1 MNVVLFFCSDF
12 ITDADKAKEYD
23 HIIFDTAPTGHTL
36 RMLHCHNN
44 PWISIAETVIGR
56 GNRAWQV
63 YTRIL
68 MRLGVIMF
76 KFNIDTSKHKKK
88 YTLKISNILILI
100 IILAII
106 CFKLA
111 MQL

>member
-1 MNVVLFFCSDF
+1 
-12 ITDADKAKEYD
+12 
-23 HIIFDTAPTGHTL
+23 
-36 RMLHCHNN
+36 
-44 PWISIAETVIGR
+44 
-56 GNRAWQV
+56 
-63 YTRIL
+63 
-68 MRLGVIMF
+68 MF

-88 YTLKISNILILI
+88 YTLKISNILI

>member
-1 MNVVLFFCSDF
+1 
-12 ITDADKAKEYD
+12 
-23 HIIFDTAPTGHTL
+23 
-36 RMLHCHNN
+36 
-44 PWISIAETVIGR
+44 
-56 GNRAWQV
+56 
-63 YTRIL
+63 
-68 MRLGVIMF
+68 MF

-111 MQL
+111 MHL